1 MEKTV
6 FVHNLISVC
15 ILGSHFVQLSWR
27 AHLKLG
33 LKRTTNHPLS
43 HSERYN
49 WNTCIW
55 DRNNDA
61 GNYFAGKRKKRL
73 KSGPQVFR
81 AKRLMR
87 LGPLCVGVITGRHRI
102 NFGKLRISW
111 VVKPNRISVVRWTYL
126 HVRLEML
133 KISPNYCHCLCNYD
147 LMHRKK
153 NVSVG

>member
-33 LKRTTNHPLS
+33 LKKNHKPLS

-55 DRNNDA
+55 DSYQHHYF
-61 GNYFAGKRKKRL
+61 YFAGKRRKRL

-87 LGPLCVGVITGRHRI
+87 LGTLRVGVITGRHRI

-111 VVKPNRISVVRWTYL
+111 VVQPNRISVARWTYL
-126 HVRLEML
+126 HVRLELL
-133 KISPNYCHCLCNYD
+133 KISPNYCYCLCNYD
-147 LMHRKK
+147 LMYRKN